1 MLADVVLRLPNNPK
15 SEEKGEINRTL
26 NPKRM
31 IKNVGGGNCK
41 TASYDSII
49 HPQAS
54 RISAQPHRED
64 TIPLRLLHH
73 KMHLSLTSPFSFNS
87 NDPCSI

>member
-54 RISAQPHRED
+54 RISPTILARYDTRLHLYHPH
-64 TIPLRLLHH
+64 IPPLLPHTTPVG
-73 KMHLSLTSPFSFNS
+73 K
-87 NDPCSI
+87 